1 MLHNKRSHAGQTCT
15 PKLSS
20 SGATPIM
27 PKNAPQSD
35 PHPLAVSAASAPT
48 KAENEILYQISS
60 QLNQATT
67 PDNWLEAVSVY
78 ARQLGAV
85 AGYVLTLA
93 SEGGRIVGEA
103 EVVASWIT
111 DDGAHLP
118 PGANIRLPEVWDD
131 RGEPIRLNE
140 PKLLENTQQIPHL
153 SETMRQYYE
162 RINVHAVAFLPQ
174 RIHGR
179 WISVLVFHWRTPY
192 TFDDA
197 DQRIFKAIMQLSS
210 PVMNAIRLM
219 AQERTRAYRAELLN
233 HISARLSKAS
243 SESELLEA
251 VTEFSEVYGSIRAVL
266 MFLHTDAKGRPQEV
280 SYRSAPIDDVSWFRF
295 SERRAIS
302 KGMYQVLMP
311 DGQPATDPYYV
322 EDMAQALDL
331 PEEDRQIMLAE
342 GIHALVLLPL
352 RNANDWQG
360 MMLIHWAEPHEFC
373 DDERY
378 IYRQL
383 LQLLPPLVAIR
394 RSYLVEQRVR
404 ADREMLFNASQL
416 MNAANSFQ
424 DILKAITTVDMAD
437 GDFYLYVFEG
447 FDHRSASYIVVVG
460 TGEGRFL
467 KEGQR
472 ISLDDLPFLKNNP
485 GPGVVAYDDVATHP
499 DLDEVTRATL
509 LSQGVVSNLR
519 AGLVHRDRIVGALGI
534 DHAYQRRYTVR
545 EKRLMAELS
554 ELVAAAV
561 ERIRLQQEN
570 LQAKEEANFLYK
582 LAARV
587 NAAVSFQDVVDSVV
601 TLLPDSDGV
610 FLSFFENM
618 DLRHATYVD
627 SIAYSG
633 ESDLLRPYLKARTPI
648 VPVIRTLQNEV
659 LWVSEDFYTD
669 PVIDEVTREYYR
681 RTPIRAAI
689 VIPLRTGERLWGMFT
704 FYYSQ
709 ARCVSVRDRRI
720 MLGIG
725 DLVRAALERIQSQ
738 QEANRD
744 RQRAE
749 VLAQINSQLL
759 KATDEQG
766 IVAAI
771 VSYAE
776 RQGAKAVFLNYKGHL
791 PDSTPSQEGI
801 PMPVAV
807 WLDGRVQTFDQVHD
821 RLKPPHNINRYVLEQ
836 NLLSPLTI
844 KYFEDLTTSL
854 DFPEEDRQEWAETH
868 LTRGQAVMPLYS
880 GGRFWGSVEIAWF
893 ERHEFSHEERYI
905 YSQLLQT
912 LPSVVGS
919 RRAYLAEQEAREENS
934 LLYQVSEAVH
944 AANTFPKV
952 LNAIRPL
959 TRQIER
965 IYLILWEHLDYQKAS
980 YFEMVAGLDRKGHTP
995 RAVGTRFTI
1004 EDYPIAAL
1012 QMNARQIAIE
1022 NIHEDPMV
1030 DPVTRQNWATAGVH
1044 ALLMVNLAQNRRW
1057 YGVLSFESSTPRK
1070 FPERERRLTLAISDL
1085 VLSAVLRIHAQH
1097 ELEAAAETQR
1107 VAYLAEQ
1114 EARAE
1119 TMSLYHVSEA
1129 INAAHTYHEIVR
1141 AVAQLDFGPGDI
1153 YLNIFENFDFE
1164 GARYFDIVATAT
1176 DMFNHEGQRWWIDEF
1191 KVIHQYPRQGVYVNE
1206 FIADNPTMDEQARQK
1221 FLSLGVHSNMRVS
1234 LWLNDRFMGGLGI
1247 DSPVP
1252 RRYSEREKRLMA
1264 GVGDLVSAAVE
1275 RIRLQQETIAALD
1288 RAEQM
1293 NLQIQRL
1300 AALEER
1306 TRLARELHDSVS
1318 QALYG
1323 IGLGAQTAYR
1333 ALDSDP
1339 ETVRESV
1346 EYVLT
1351 LAEAGMAEMR
1361 ALIFELRPESLETEG
1376 LAVALAKQGASI
1388 QARHGIDV
1396 HIDLCDEPDL
1406 DLPIKESLY
1415 RVVREALHNVV
1426 KHASAS
1432 EVTLR
1437 MRCDQQQLQLD
1448 VEDNGVGFRTE
1459 QNFPGHLGLHSMRER
1474 MAALGGQLSITSS
1487 AGQGT
1492 RLSLI
1497 LPLTD
1502 NPHLQPK

>member
-1 MLHNKRSHAGQTCT
+1 MTGMT
-15 PKLSS
+15 SS
-20 SGATPIM
+20 KITA
-27 PKNAPQSD
+27 
-35 PHPLAVSAASAPT
+35 T

-93 SEGGRIVGEA
+93 SQGGQIIGDA
-103 EVVASWIT
+103 EIVASWIA
-111 DDGAHLP
+111 DDGPHLS
-118 PGANIRLPEVWDD
+118 PGAFIRLPEVWDD
-131 RGEPIRLNE
+131 QGEPIPLNE
-140 PKLLENTQQIPHL
+140 PKLLENTQQTANL
-153 SETMRQYYE
+153 SDSMRLYYGE
-162 RINVHAVAFLPQ
+162 IDVHAVAFLPQ
-174 RIHGR
+174 QIHGR
-179 WISVLVFHWRTPY
+179 WISVLVFHWRTPH
-192 TFDDA
+192 TFGDA

-210 PVMNAIRLM
+210 
-219 AQERTRAYRAELLN
+219 
-233 HISARLSKAS
+233 
-243 SESELLEA
+243 
-251 VTEFSEVYGSIRAVL
+251 
-266 MFLHTDAKGRPQEV
+266 
-280 SYRSAPIDDVSWFRF
+280 
-295 SERRAIS
+295 
-302 KGMYQVLMP
+302 
-311 DGQPATDPYYV
+311 
-322 EDMAQALDL
+322 
-331 PEEDRQIMLAE
+331 
-342 GIHALVLLPL
+342 
-352 RNANDWQG
+352 
-360 MMLIHWAEPHEFC
+360 
-373 DDERY
+373 
-378 IYRQL
+378 
-383 LQLLPPLVAIR
+383 PPLVAIR

-416 MNAANSFQ
+416 INAANSFQ
-424 DILKAITTVDMAD
+424 DMLRAIDTIDMD
-437 GDFYLYVFEG
+437 HGDFYLYVFEG
-447 FDHRSASYIVVVG
+447 YDHRTARYIEVVG

-472 ISLDDLPFLKNNP
+472 ISLDDLPYLRVNP

-499 DLDEVTRATL
+499 DLDEVTRRTL

-519 AGLVHRDRIVGALGI
+519 AGLVHQDRVVGALGI
-534 DHAYQRRYTVR
+534 DHAYPRQYTAR
-545 EKRLMAELS
+545 EKRLMAELG

-570 LQAKEEANFLYK
+570 IRATEEANFLYK
-582 LAARV
+582 LAERV
-587 NAAVSFQDVVDSVV
+587 NAALTFQDIVDSVAA
-601 TLLPDSDGV
+601 LQPESDGV
-610 FLSFFENM
+610 FLSFFDTM
-618 DLRHATYVD
+618 DLRSAAYTD
-627 SIAYSG
+627 TMAYSG
-633 ESDLLRPYLKARTPI
+633 ASDLLRPYLKQRAPI

-659 LWVSEDFYTD
+659 LWVSEDFYSD
-669 PVIDEVTREYYR
+669 PVFDEVTREHYR
-681 RTPIRAAI
+681 HTPIQAAV
-689 VIPLRTGERLWGMFT
+689 VIPLRTGERLWGMLT
-704 FYYSQ
+704 FYYVRALRFSD
-709 ARCVSVRDRRI
+709 RDRRI

-725 DLVRAALERIQSQ
+725 DLVRAALVRIQSQ
-738 QEANRD
+738 QETSRG

-749 VLAQINSQLL
+749 LLAQINNRLL
-759 KATDEQG
+759 QATDEHG
-766 IVAAI
+766 IVSAI
-771 VSYAE
+771 VWYAE

-791 PDSTPSQEGI
+791 PDSSLSQAGI
-801 PMPVAV
+801 PLPVAV
-807 WLDGRVQTFDQVHD
+807 WLEGRVQDFDQVSD
-821 RLKPPHNINRYVLEQ
+821 RLQPPHNINRYILEQ

-844 KYFEDLTTSL
+844 KYFEDTSTCT
-854 DFPEEDRQEWAETH
+854 DFPEADRADWAETH

-880 GGRFWGSVEIAWF
+880 GGRFWGSVEIIWF
-893 ERHEFSHEERYI
+893 ERHEFSNEERYI

-980 YFEMVAGLDRKGHTP
+980 HFEIVAGLDRKGYP
-995 RAVGTRFTI
+995 PQSVGTRLTV
-1004 EDYPIAAL
+1004 EDFPIAPYVH
-1012 QMNARQIAIE
+1012 NARQIVIE
-1022 NIHEDPMV
+1022 NIDDHPLV
-1030 DPVTRQNWATAGVH
+1030 DSVTRAAWEASDTQ
-1044 ALLMVNLAQNRRW
+1044 ALLMVNLVQNRRW
-1057 YGVLSFESSTPRK
+1057 YGLLSFEGSTPRK
-1070 FPERERRLTLAISDL
+1070 FLERERRLTLAISDL

-1097 ELEAAAETQR
+1097 ELEAAAEAQR
-1107 VAYLAEQ
+1107 LAYLAEQ

-1119 TMSLYHVSEA
+1119 TMSLYRVSQA

-1206 FIADNPTMDEQARQK
+1206 FIAENPNMDEQARRK
-1221 FLSLGVHSNMRVS
+1221 FLELGVHSNMRVS
-1234 LWLNDRFMGGLGI
+1234 LWLNERFMGGLGI

-1333 ALDSDP
+1333 ALEHDP

-1346 EYVLT
+1346 AYVLT

-1388 QARHGIDV
+1388 QARHGIEV

-1426 KHASAS
+1426 KHANAS
-1432 EVTLR
+1432 QVTLR
-1437 MRCDQQQLQLD
+1437 MRCSDQQLQLD
-1448 VEDNGVGFRTE
+1448 VDDNGVGFKTE
-1459 QNFPGHLGLHSMRER
+1459 QSFPGHLGLHSMRER
-1474 MAALGGQLSITSS
+1474 MTALGGHISITSS

-1497 LPLTD
+1497 LPLIE
-1502 NPHLQPK
+1502 NIHLQPK